1 MFLSE
6 VKRGASVNLTVKNKA
21 GASAIFQTTA
31 LEGNR
36 NGTNHALVV
45 NCIKHGGKVV
55 SFEGFSVTADI
66 NLPGGDDRKVKY
78 LISNIALL
86 KRGNQ
91 VYHVLYSHDNASP
104 KDRRD
109 AIRVPLD
116 EPANIKIGDRA
127 PITVRT
133 KDVSISG
140 IAFYIPGSVTVK
152 ENEPVEAAF
161 ACAALN
167 ATYKV
172 SASVARMEKQP
183 DGRILIGCRLSTFNK
198 SIVALVTFL
207 ARKQGIAI
215 PSL

>member
-6 VKRGASVNLTVKNKA
+6 VKKGASVNLTVKNKN
-21 GASAIFQTTA
+21 GASAIFQTVA
-31 LEGNR
+31 LEGSR
-36 NGTNHALVV
+36 SGTNHGLIV
-45 NCIKHGGKVV
+45 NCIKHGGKIV

-66 NLPGGDDRKVKY
+66 NLPGADDRTVKY
-78 LISNIALL
+78 LISSIALL
-86 KRGNQ
+86 KKGNQ
-91 VYHVLYSHDNASP
+91 TYHVLYSRDNASP

-109 AIRVPLD
+109 AIRVLLD
-116 EPANIKIGDRA
+116 EAATIKIGERA

-133 KDVSISG
+133 KDISISG

-161 ACAALN
+161 PCTALN
-167 ATYKV
+167 ATYKI
-172 SASVARMEKQP
+172 SASVARIEKQP

-207 ARKQGIAI
+207 ARKQGIAL

>member
-6 VKRGASVNLTVKNKA
+6 VKRGSTVNLTVKNKS

-45 NCIKHGGKVV
+45 NCIRHNGKLV

-66 NLPGGDDRKVKY
+66 NLSGGDDRKVKY

-86 KRGNQ
+86 KKGSQ
-91 VYHVLYSHDNASP
+91 TYHVLYSHDNASP

-109 AIRVPLD
+109 SIRALLD
-116 EPANIKIGDRA
+116 EAATVKIGDRA
-127 PITVRT
+127 QITVRT

-140 IAFYIPGSVTVK
+140 IAFYIPGNVTVK
-152 ENEPVEAAF
+152 EGEPVEAAF
-161 ACAALN
+161 ACSALN
-167 ATYKV
+167 ATYKI
-172 SASVARMEKQP
+172 SASVARIEKQP
-183 DGRILIGCRLSTFNK
+183 DGRILIGCRLTTFNK

-207 ARKQGIAI
+207 ARKQGLPM